1 MYFVIVF
8 LFEIDYFFLKNTF
21 FRLLPKFSQKYE
33 NMQQTDRKPNQLIHE
48 TSPYLLQHAYN
59 PVDWYAWGEAAFAK
73 ARNEDKPIIVSI
85 GYSACHWCHVMERES
100 FENEAIAEIMNENF
114 VCIKIDREERPDVD
128 QIYMDAV
135 QKMGLQGGWPLNV
148 FLMPNAEPFYGGTYF
163 PARNWALLMKEISR
177 AYAQHY
183 DQLAQSAQEFKEALA
198 ESEVAK
204 YNLPSQAPFLN
215 LKELELIFS
224 TLPKH
229 FDYEKGG
236 FGQAP
241 KFPMPSIY
249 QFLLRYLQQTEH
261 GLAYEHLILS
271 LDRMAEGGIYDQIG
285 GGFARYST
293 DSEWLVPHFE
303 KMLYDNAQLLSLYSD
318 AYSLLGQKNYREIVF
333 QTVQFLK
340 NELKSPE
347 NGFYSA
353 LDADSEGVEGKF
365 YVWQKQEIE
374 ELFGEEAEEVAHYYG
389 ITEAGNWEETNILH
403 RKPKLGQKES
413 EVGTEKKQSWDKKL
427 LQKRSERLRPS
438 LDDKILTSWNALTI
452 KGLAD
457 AYKVFG
463 EKDFLDLAIKNAE
476 FLEQNLIRGNK
487 VFRTYKNGKANLAAY
502 LDDYASLIQAFVA
515 LYQVCFDEKWIAK
528 AHELLKYTLQNF
540 YDPSEEMFFYT
551 DSDGEALIVRKKEL
565 FDNVIPAS
573 NSVMA
578 QNLYSLGLFFDKSE
592 YIELSDRMLGRVQPL
607 LGKEARHLSNWA
619 CLFAER
625 IKPTAEIVVTGEN
638 AKEIALELQR
648 KGYFPNRIVLASNEP
663 SSILPLFEGRLGKK
677 ETLIYVCRN
686 KTCLMPAQTVAEAWE
701 QIKN

>member
-1 MYFVIVF
+1 MHQI
-8 LFEIDYFFLKNTF
+8 
-21 FRLLPKFSQKYE
+21 
-33 NMQQTDRKPNQLIHE
+33 DRKPNQLIHE

-59 PVDWYAWGEAAFAK
+59 PVDWCAWGEAALAK

-100 FENEAIAEIMNENF
+100 FENEAIAELMNDHF

-163 PARNWALLMKEISR
+163 PARNWALLLKEISR
-177 AYAQHY
+177 AYDQHY
-183 DQLAQSAQEFKEALA
+183 DQLARSAGEFKEALA
-198 ESEVAK
+198 ESEIAK

-215 LKELELIFS
+215 LKQLELIFS

-249 QFLLRYLQQTEH
+249 QFLLRYFLQTEN
-261 GLAYEHLILS
+261 GLAYDHLILS
-271 LDRMAEGGIYDQIG
+271 LDRMGEGGIYDQIG

-293 DSEWLVPHFE
+293 DSDWLVPHFE
-303 KMLYDNAQLLSLYSD
+303 KMLYDNAQLLSLYSE
-318 AYSLLGQKNYREIVF
+318 AYSLTRQPNYQDIVF
-333 QTVQFLK
+333 QTVQFLQ

-365 YVWQKQEIE
+365 YVWQKKEIE
-374 ELFGEEAEEVAHYYG
+374 ELFGNEAAEVLDYYG
-389 ITEAGNWEETNILH
+389 ITEVGNWEVTNILN
-403 RKPKLGQKES
+403 RKPKS
-413 EVGTEKKQSWDKKL
+413 DTATEKKQNWDKKL
-427 LQKRSERLRPS
+427 LEKRNERIRPS

-457 AYKVFG
+457 AYSIFG
-463 EKDFLDLAIKNAE
+463 EKEFLDLAIRNAE
-476 FLEQNLIRGNK
+476 FLERNLIQNSK
-487 VFRTYKNGKANLAAY
+487 VFRTYKNGKANLAGY
-502 LDDYASLIQAFVA
+502 LEDYAFLIQAFVA
-515 LYQVCFDEKWIAK
+515 LYQVCFEEKWISA

-540 YDPSEEMFFYT
+540 YDPAEEMFFYT
-551 DSDGEALIVRKKEL
+551 DSEGESLIARKKEL

-578 QNLYSLGLFFDKSE
+578 QNLYSLGLFFDKTE

-607 LGKEARHLSNWA
+607 LGKEVRHLSNWA
-619 CLFAER
+619 CLFAQR
-625 IKPTAEIVVTGEN
+625 IKPTTEIVVTGEN
-638 AKEIALELQR
+638 AKKIALELQ
-648 KGYFPNRIVLASNEP
+648 KMAYFPNKIVLASSEL

-686 KTCLMPAQTVAEAWE
+686 KTCLMPVRTVAEAWE